1 VTHRTSKRD
10 AILKTATGLFAEK
23 GFQETSMGEVS
34 KLTGVAGGTVFY
46 HFKNKEELFVSILEE
61 ARDRLVRE
69 LERFF
74 SAESSEVGLDMVQ
87 DVLSFYLHLAS
98 GEMRAQF
105 LILHRDHAFRLAT
118 QHLACRV
125 CLGRIYES
133 ILEIFEQALVRGQAD
148 GSITGDCEPR
158 RTALILLAL
167 ADGLV
172 RLMATNLY
180 EPGVLLDDVLA
191 GCRRM
196 LAADRAAA
204 SNPESKC

>member
-1 VTHRTSKRD
+1 MTQRESRRD
-10 AILKTATGLFAEK
+10 AILRTATLLFAEK

-61 ARDRLVRE
+61 ARVRLVRE
-69 LERFF
+69 FERFF
-74 SAESSEVGLDMVQ
+74 STEGSEVGLDLIQ
-87 DVLSFYLHLAS
+87 DTLSFYLHLAG

-105 LILHRDHAFRLAT
+105 LILHRDHAFRLANE
-118 QHLACRV
+118 HEACRE

-148 GSITGDCEPR
+148 GSVTGGCEPR
-158 RTALILLAL
+158 RTSLVLLAL

-191 GCRRM
+191 ACRRM

-204 SNPESKC
+204 PNPESPC